1 MEKGEISMKIG
12 TRTLKTAVAAGIAML
27 ISETIHLD
35 YFVFAAIIAILSIQ
49 ETRKKSIRASY
60 ERVMASLLAIGMG
73 AAMFT
78 LLGYSPVTLTL
89 YFVIFIPLVQQLKLQ
104 DGLITSVVILTHL
117 YTEAQFSLEL
127 FINELLL
134 IAIGVGVGLVVNMYM
149 PTLDREIERIK
160 DSIDRSLAV
169 LFYDVA
175 ACVETGVYNNHSMM
189 LIKTRDYL
197 KEGKDL
203 ALRRM
208 GNSIGKRNEDMDYLY
223 FRMRE
228 RQYDILKRVA
238 DNAREIT
245 MVVNEAKPVAT
256 FLRRVG
262 DHVNEQ
268 ADASIFLQE
277 LEEMIEHYRKNV
289 PLPTTREE
297 FEVRSSLL
305 NILSDVK
312 SYLILKER
320 YILLLKE
327 HGHAREKR
335 ADQKD

>member
-1 MEKGEISMKIG
+1 MKIG

-117 YTEAQFSLEL
+117 YTEAQFTLEL

-149 PTLDREIERIK
+149 PTLDREIVRIK
-160 DSIDRSLAV
+160 ENIDRSLAV

-268 ADASIFLQE
+268 ADASVFLQE

-335 ADQKD
+335 AD

>member
-1 MEKGEISMKIG
+1 MKIG

-73 AAMFT
+73 AAMFA

-117 YTEAQFSLEL
+117 YTEAQFSVEL

-134 IAIGVGVGLVVNMYM
+134 IVIGVGVGLVVNMYM

-203 ALRRM
+203 SLRRM

-268 ADASIFLQE
+268 ADASVFLQE

>member
-117 YTEAQFSLEL
+117 YTEAQFTLEL

-149 PTLDREIERIK
+149 PTLDREIVRIK
-160 DSIDRSLAV
+160 ENIDRSLAV

-268 ADASIFLQE
+268 ADASVFLQE

-335 ADQKD
+335 AD

>member
-1 MEKGEISMKIG
+1 MNMKIG

-35 YFVFAAIIAILSIQ
+35 FFVFAAIIAILSIQ

-117 YTEAQFSLEL
+117 YTEAQFSVEL

-134 IAIGVGVGLVVNMYM
+134 IVIGVGVGLVVNMYM
-149 PTLDREIERIK
+149 PTLDQEIERIK

-175 ACVETGVYNNHSMM
+175 ACVETGVYNHHSMM

-203 ALRRM
+203 SLRRM

-268 ADASIFLQE
+268 ADASVFLQE

>member
-1 MEKGEISMKIG
+1 MKIG

-117 YTEAQFSLEL
+117 YTEAQFTLEL

-160 DSIDRSLAV
+160 ENIDRSLAV

-268 ADASIFLQE
+268 ADASVFLQE
-277 LEEMIEHYRKNV
+277 LEEMIEHYQKNV

-335 ADQKD
+335 AD

>member
-1 MEKGEISMKIG
+1 
-12 TRTLKTAVAAGIAML
+12 
-27 ISETIHLD
+27 
-35 YFVFAAIIAILSIQ
+35 
-49 ETRKKSIRASY
+49 
-60 ERVMASLLAIGMG
+60 
-73 AAMFT
+73 
-78 LLGYSPVTLTL
+78 
-89 YFVIFIPLVQQLKLQ
+89 
-104 DGLITSVVILTHL
+104 VILTHL

-160 DSIDRSLAV
+160 DSIDQSLAV

-197 KEGKDL
+197 KEGRDL

-268 ADASIFLQE
+268 ADASVFLQE

>member
-1 MEKGEISMKIG
+1 MKIG

-117 YTEAQFSLEL
+117 YTEAQFSVEL

-134 IAIGVGVGLVVNMYM
+134 IVIGVGVGLVVNMYM

-203 ALRRM
+203 SLRRM

-268 ADASIFLQE
+268 ADASVFLQE

>member
-1 MEKGEISMKIG
+1 MKIG

-160 DSIDRSLAV
+160 ENIDRSLAV
-169 LFYDVA
+169 LYYDVA

-245 MVVNEAKPVAT
+245 MVVNEARPVAT

-268 ADASIFLQE
+268 ADASVFLQE

-335 ADQKD
+335 AD

>member
-1 MEKGEISMKIG
+1 MKIG

>member
-1 MEKGEISMKIG
+1 MKIG

-49 ETRKKSIRASY
+49 ETRKKSIRASF

-73 AAMFT
+73 AVMFT

-104 DGLITSVVILTHL
+104 DGFITSVVILTHL
-117 YTEAQFSLEL
+117 YTEAQFTLEL

-160 DSIDRSLAV
+160 ENIDRSLAV

-245 MVVNEAKPVAT
+245 MVVNEAKPVAA

-268 ADASIFLQE
+268 ADASVFLQE

-305 NILSDVK
+305 NILSDIK
-312 SYLILKER
+312 RYLILKER

-335 ADQKD
+335 AD

>member
-1 MEKGEISMKIG
+1 MKIG

-78 LLGYSPVTLTL
+78 LLGYSPVTLTF

-268 ADASIFLQE
+268 ADASVFLQE

>member
-1 MEKGEISMKIG
+1 MKIG

-134 IAIGVGVGLVVNMYM
+134 IAIGVGVGLIVNMYM

-160 DSIDRSLAV
+160 ENIDRSLAV

-268 ADASIFLQE
+268 ADASVFLQE

-335 ADQKD
+335 AD

>member
-1 MEKGEISMKIG
+1 MKIG

-35 YFVFAAIIAILSIQ
+35 FFVFAAIIAILSIQ

-117 YTEAQFSLEL
+117 YTEAQFSVEL

-134 IAIGVGVGLVVNMYM
+134 IVIGVGVGLVVNMYM
-149 PTLDREIERIK
+149 PTLDQEIERIK

-175 ACVETGVYNNHSMM
+175 ACVETGVYNHHSMM

-203 ALRRM
+203 SLRRM

-268 ADASIFLQE
+268 ADASVFLQE

>member
-1 MEKGEISMKIG
+1 MKIG

-160 DSIDRSLAV
+160 ENIDRSLAV
-169 LFYDVA
+169 LYYDVA

-268 ADASIFLQE
+268 ADASVFLQE

-335 ADQKD
+335 AD

>member
-117 YTEAQFSLEL
+117 YTEAQFTLEL
-127 FINELLL
+127 FINELFL

-160 DSIDRSLAV
+160 ENIDRSLAV

-268 ADASIFLQE
+268 ADASVFLQE

-335 ADQKD
+335 AD

>member
-1 MEKGEISMKIG
+1 MKIG

-35 YFVFAAIIAILSIQ
+35 YYVFAAIIAILSIQ
-49 ETRKKSIRASY
+49 ETRKKSLRASY
-60 ERVMASLLAIGMG
+60 ERVMASLLAIAMG
-73 AAMFT
+73 ALMFT
-78 LLGYSPVTLTL
+78 LLGYSPATLTL
-89 YFVIFIPLVQQLKLQ
+89 YFVMFIPLVQQLKLQ

-117 YTEAQFSLEL
+117 YTEGAFTLDL
-127 FINELLL
+127 FLNELLL
-134 IAIGVGVGLVVNMYM
+134 IAIGVGVGLIVNMYM

-160 DSIDRSLAV
+160 GSIDRSLAV

-175 ACVETGVYNNHSMM
+175 ACIETGVYNNHSMM
-189 LIKTRDYL
+189 LNQTREDL
-197 KEGKDL
+197 KQGKDL

-208 GNSIGKRNEDMDYLY
+208 GNSIGKRNEDIDYLY

-238 DNAREIT
+238 GNAQEIT
-245 MVVNEAKPVAT
+245 MVVEEAKPIAT

-268 ADASIFLQE
+268 ADASVFLKE
-277 LEEMIEHYRKNV
+277 LDEMIEHYRKNV

-305 NILSDVK
+305 NLLSDLN

-320 YILLLKE
+320 YILILQE
-327 HGHAREKR
+327 HRHTRQKR
-335 ADQKD
+335 AQQKD

>member
-1 MEKGEISMKIG
+1 MKIG

-60 ERVMASLLAIGMG
+60 ERVIASLLAIGMG

-117 YTEAQFSLEL
+117 YTEGQFSLEL
-127 FINELLL
+127 FVNELLL

-149 PTLDREIERIK
+149 PTLDREIDRIK

-268 ADASIFLQE
+268 ADASVFLQE

-327 HGHAREKR
+327 HGHTREKR

>member
-1 MEKGEISMKIG
+1 MKIG

-27 ISETIHLD
+27 ISESIHLEF
-35 YFVFAAIIAILSIQ
+35 FVFAAIIAILSIQ

-60 ERVMASLLAIGMG
+60 ERVMASLLAIGVG

-78 LLGYSPVTLTL
+78 LLGYTPVTIIL
-89 YFVIFIPLVQQLKLQ
+89 YFVMFIPLVQQLKLQ
-104 DGLITSVVILTHL
+104 DGFITSVVILTHL
-117 YTEAQFSLEL
+117 YTEGQFSVEL

-134 IAIGVGVGLVVNMYM
+134 IAIGVGVGLLVNMYM

-160 DSIDRSLAV
+160 DNIDRSLAV

-189 LIKTRDYL
+189 LIKTRDFL
-197 KEGKDL
+197 KQGKDL

-262 DHVNEQ
+262 DHVYEE
-268 ADASIFLQE
+268 ADATVFLRE

-327 HGHAREKR
+327 HGHTREHGTE
-335 ADQKD
+335 QKD

>member
-1 MEKGEISMKIG
+1 MKIG

-160 DSIDRSLAV
+160 DNIDRSLAV

-268 ADASIFLQE
+268 ADASVFLQE

>member
-1 MEKGEISMKIG
+1 MKIG

-160 DSIDRSLAV
+160 ENIDRSLAV

-268 ADASIFLQE
+268 ADASVFLQE

-335 ADQKD
+335 AD

>member
-1 MEKGEISMKIG
+1 MKIG

-327 HGHAREKR
+327 HGHARKKR
-335 ADQKD
+335 AD

>member
-1 MEKGEISMKIG
+1 MKIG

-117 YTEAQFSLEL
+117 YTEAQFTLEL

-160 DSIDRSLAV
+160 ENIDRSLAV

-268 ADASIFLQE
+268 ADASVFLQE

-335 ADQKD
+335 AD